1 VVKAILAC
9 DNSGG
14 VSKDG
19 TIPWPKNK
27 KDLGWFKKNTTN
39 NVVVMGSKTW
49 VDPLMP
55 WPLPNRINVL
65 ATSRKDELPG
75 ADKYVYGDLNGELKA
90 LKEEYPSKTI
100 WVIGGPNTIKQTLE
114 SIEEFYLSKIP
125 GDYDCDGFLS
135 LKDIETLFKK
145 TWFEKHESV
154 EFQIWKKIK

>member
-1 VVKAILAC
+1 MAC

-19 TIPWPKNK
+19 TIPWQKNK

-100 WVIGGPNTIKQTLE
+100 WVIGGPNIIKQTLE

-135 LKDIETLFKK
+135 LKDIEILFKK

>member
-1 VVKAILAC
+1 MVKAILAC

-14 VSKDG
+14 VSRDG

-39 NVVVMGSKTW
+39 NVVVMGSNTW

-100 WVIGGPNTIKQTLE
+100 WVIGGPNIIKQTLE

-135 LKDIETLFKK
+135 LKDIEILFKK